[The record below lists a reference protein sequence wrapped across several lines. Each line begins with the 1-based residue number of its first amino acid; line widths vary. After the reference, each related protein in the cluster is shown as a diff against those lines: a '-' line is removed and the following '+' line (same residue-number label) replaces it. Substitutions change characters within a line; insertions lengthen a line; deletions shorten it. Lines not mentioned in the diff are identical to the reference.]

1 MRDKSLGIFLMVLFG
16 VLSITILTLAW
27 VRPMP
32 ELEKGMTAFMGLVG
46 LFVALGQA
54 RLLKSPKAGT
64 GAEPALMEIDVKDK
78 P

>member
-16 VLSITILTLAW
+16 VLGVTILTLAC

-32 ELEKGMTAFMGLVG
+32 EMERAATAFMGSIG

-64 GAEPALMEIDVKDK
+64 GAEPVLMNIDVKDK